1 MNGIIK
7 NIYLP
12 DRFFWGL
19 GLSVLFLA
27 SGFWLT
33 ALYYVGLLTFSLCVF
48 LFFIDVLL
56 LFADK
61 NPISCKRSMAGVFS
75 MGSEHQVSLDIENI
89 GRLKFWLEVFDHVP
103 YQFQER
109 DLSVEFWLSTSETKR
124 NSYILQ
130 PKTRG
135 EYEFGATTIIIRS
148 LLGMAERKLIFDY
161 KTIVKVMPSIVE
173 KRAFEL
179 YLNKRTASFHGIRK
193 IRRIGTGS
201 EFEEI
206 KQYVS
211 GDDYRKINWKAT
223 GKSGN
228 LMVNVYDDEKSQQ
241 VYSIVDVSRSM
252 WLNYNNMALFDYAIN
267 TSLVILNTALQK
279 QDKAGLITFS
289 DEINKVVKAGRERS
303 KISNILEA
311 LYNVK
316 ESKVEANYEKLYQSI
331 KNIVRFRSLIF
342 LYMNF
347 ESLYALRRVLPIL
360 RQINKQH
367 LLVVMFF
374 DNMDLKDFA
383 GNQANNLEDI
393 YQQTIA
399 RKFLFE
405 KIQIEQELK
414 KYGIQVIMNKPDE
427 LTANSVNKYL
437 ELKSRGLA

>member
-1 MNGIIK
+1 MAIIR
-7 NIYLP
+7 NIHLP
-12 DRFFWGL
+12 DRFFGSL
-19 GLSVLFLA
+19 GISAALMA
-27 SGFWLT
+27 AGFWMDFLYFTGLFTLMLT
-33 ALYYVGLLTFSLCVF
+33 LVLSIIDIILLYKDKEQVLC
-48 LFFIDVLL
+48 
-56 LFADK
+56 
-61 NPISCKRSMAGVFS
+61 NRTMAGVWS
-75 MGSEHQVSLDIENI
+75 LNAEHQVNLTITNKS
-89 GRLKFWLEVFDHVP
+89 RLNLWLEVFDHIP
-103 YQFQER
+103 DQFQKR
-109 DLSVEFWLSTSETKR
+109 DKSLYFWLKTDETKR
-124 NSYILQ
+124 INYNLQ

-135 EYEFGATTIIIRS
+135 EYKFGACTIIIRS
-148 LLGMAERKLIFDY
+148 LLGMAERKLVYEIS
-161 KTIVKVMPSIVE
+161 TIVKVMPSIVE

-179 YLNKRTASFHGIRK
+179 NLNKQTAIIQGVRK
-193 IRRIGTGS
+193 IRRIGSGS
-201 EFEEI
+201 DFEEI
-206 KQYVS
+206 KQYLP

-223 GKSGN
+223 SRSGN

-252 WLNYNNMALFDYAIN
+252 WLSYNNMALYDYAIN

-289 DEINKVVKAGRERS
+289 DDINKIVKAGRERS
-303 KISNILEA
+303 KISAILES

-316 ESKVEANYEKLYQSI
+316 ESKVEANYEKLYHCI
-331 KNIVRFRSLIF
+331 TNVVRFRSLIF

-374 DNMDLKDFA
+374 DNMDLREFA
-383 GNQANNLEDI
+383 GVPAKNLEDI

-427 LTANSVNKYL
+427 LSANSVNKYL
-437 ELKSRGLA
+437 ELKSRGLV